1 MVRLDKG
8 SPSGSLAELMVFTSN
23 SHINLFILSLL
34 GGTGKGRDVHLA
46 AEYFEGVSWGR
57 ELSRI
62 WRI

>member
-46 AEYFEGVSWGR
+46 AEYFEGVS
-57 ELSRI
+57 
-62 WRI
+62 